1 LARHIVTPRYEPDEI
16 RYGCYT
22 IALSM
27 AYGLAMIPNDVRYI
41 AHSRTLAMVIILRF
55 VAFLFFGTVILL
67 IRRRPYGLVYES
79 IVALAEG
86 WYVVATI
93 VVAATRP
100 LSATYAFVPSL
111 LLIVFLYFAI
121 PAVIVTK
128 VTLSLALSAWELY
141 RCLVMITLPEAARL
155 VIALTFICLNVAG
168 IQNALLVRRLRSVE
182 MAYRGR
188 LEDEL
193 RFKRAIAATSYEAI
207 FLCEGERVVE
217 VNRACTEI
225 LGFDVRAN
233 DAVPRTVGELFQF
246 ETGSEEAFRSGEA
259 ARAVLRAA
267 EGEVPVEA
275 VRREV
280 EVDGRR
286 FSAILVMESASFP
299 VPVSLSA
306 DATESERLRA
316 HLACLPISRR
326 ERQIVECIL
335 AGWPRHQIAREL
347 CISDETVKKHTANIY
362 RKLGIGS
369 KMQLVRLLLD
379 GS

>member
-1 LARHIVTPRYEPDEI
+1 
-16 RYGCYT
+16 
-22 IALSM
+22 
-27 AYGLAMIPNDVRYI
+27 MIPNDIRFI
-41 AHSRTLAMVIILRF
+41 ADSRTLVWVIILRI
-55 VAFLFFGTVILL
+55 VAFLFFGTFILL
-67 IRRRPYGLVYES
+67 IRRRPYGPVYES

-93 VVAATRP
+93 VIAATRP
-100 LSATYAFVPSL
+100 PSATYAFVPSI
-111 LLIVFLYFAI
+111 LLIVFLYFMI
-121 PAVIVTK
+121 PAVVVTK
-128 VTLSLALSAWELY
+128 VSLSLALSAWELY
-141 RCLVMITLPEAARL
+141 RCLVVIALPETARL

-182 MAYRGR
+182 AAYRGR

-193 RFKRAIAATSYEAI
+193 RFKQAIAATSYEAI
-207 FLCEGERVVE
+207 LLCEGGRVVE

-225 LGFDVRAN
+225 LGFDVGPN
-233 DAVPRTVGELFQF
+233 DAVPRTVSELFRF
-246 ETGSEEAFRSGEA
+246 ESGCAEAFRAGET
-259 ARAVLRAA
+259 ARAILRAA

-286 FSAILVMESASFP
+286 FSAILVKESTSLP
-299 VPVSLSA
+299 VPVSPSA
-306 DATESERLRA
+306 DATESGRLRA
-316 HLACLPISRR
+316 RLASLPLSRR

-335 AGWPRHQIAREL
+335 AGWPRLQIAREL

-379 GS
+379 GG